1 MEYQT
6 LYRKWRPQTFNEV
19 IGQGHIINTL
29 KNELKSSRLKH
40 AYLFC
45 GTRGTGKTTI
55 ARLLA
60 RAVNCTN
67 PQDANPCNECEICRG
82 ILDGSI
88 IDVIEFDAASNSR
101 VEDMRGIL
109 DEVIY
114 SPSKAK
120 YKVYIIDEVHM
131 LSASA
136 FNALL
141 KTLEEPPEHVIF
153 ILATTEVQ
161 KIPQTILSRCQRFDF
176 RRVSMRDLEIYFRTI
191 LHAEGAVCDDA
202 SLEYVCAAADGSIRD
217 GLSILD
223 KVLSSC
229 GKEIHY
235 EDVCQRLGVA
245 SEDTLAAMADAILWQ
260 NAGSALDTIHGVF
273 ESGANLELFVTNMIA
288 YFRDI
293 AVVQS
298 CSNYAD
304 ILEYSTRKLE
314 KLRSFAKGFSPDRV
328 LYAVDT
334 LSKAAADGKY
344 AKNPSILY
352 EVAFLKIT
360 RAELDDS
367 REALLARI
375 GAIEE
380 QIKNGRIAV
389 ELSAPVRETQPPASA
404 PIARSQPKAADLAAK
419 IPEPPKTEP
428 VREETQAPA
437 LKSKKA
443 VPPPPPKEEPIRQ
456 EATAPAGTGQAVRL
470 DWNAFQK
477 QVRKKDMALA
487 APLMETQGILD
498 GKGTLFVVFRDEDA
512 FLKMIV
518 SSPSNLETIKELMKE
533 LFGCEV
539 SVRTELQADFNRLG
553 ISAPEQPAA
562 PAASEP
568 ARETET
574 PRINKTPEMKELDI
588 PLPTEADAPPTE
600 FASLEGLI
608 PPEEAPPWEGSQPW
622 EGNLPW
628 EDSQSWESNLPW
640 EGNQPR
646 GDNQP
651 RGKSNPPRAAAAGMA
666 PVTPEE
672 KIARLKQQFPEII
685 EENE

>member
-6 LYRKWRPQTFNEV
+6 LYRKWRPQTFDEV
-19 IGQGHIINTL
+19 VGQGHITNTL

-67 PQDANPCNECEICRG
+67 PQDANPCNQCEICRG
-82 ILDGSI
+82 ISDGSI

-141 KTLEEPPEHVIF
+141 KTLEEPPAHVIF

-191 LHAEGAVCDDA
+191 LHAEGAACDDA
-202 SLEYVCAAADGSIRD
+202 ALEYVCAAADGSVRD

-229 GKEIHY
+229 GKEIRY

-245 SEDTLAAMADAILWQ
+245 SEDTLAAMADAILRQ
-260 NAGSALDTIHGVF
+260 DAGGALDVFHQVF
-273 ESGANLELFVTNMIA
+273 ESGSNLELFLTNMIS
-288 YFRDI
+288 YFRDV

-304 ILEYSTRKLE
+304 ILEYSARKLE
-314 KLRSFAKGFSPDRV
+314 KLRFFAKGFSADRV

-352 EVAFLKIT
+352 EIAFLKIT

-375 GAIEE
+375 GAVEE
-380 QIKNGRIAV
+380 QLKNGRIAA
-389 ELSAPVRETQPPASA
+389 EWTAPVQPMQTAAPAEVPA
-404 PIARSQPKAADLAAK
+404 EQPHIRTDELAAK
-419 IPEPPKTEP
+419 APAAPKPEP
-428 VREETQAPA
+428 VREEKTEPVSIQSVKPVPVPEPPASKAEPARQDAP
-437 LKSKKA
+437 K
-443 VPPPPPKEEPIRQ
+443 PKG
-456 EATAPAGTGQAVRL
+456 AGQAVRL
-470 DWNAFQK
+470 DWAAFQK

-498 GKGTLFVVFRDEDA
+498 GNGTLFVVFRDEDA

-518 SSPSNLETIKELMKE
+518 SSPSNLDTIKELMNG
-533 LFGCEV
+533 LYGIEV

-553 ISAPEQPAA
+553 ISVPEQTAA
-562 PAASEP
+562 PAAP
-568 ARETET
+568 QPIREAAPPRMEHAPET
-574 PRINKTPEMKELDI
+574 READI
-588 PLPTEADAPPTE
+588 PPPSEADAPFTE
-600 FASLEGLI
+600 FAPLEGLV
-608 PPEEAPPWEGSQPW
+608 PPDEGPPWEGTQPWEDTPPWEVSQPWEGSQPI
-622 EGNLPW
+622 
-628 EDSQSWESNLPW
+628 
-640 EGNQPR
+640 
-646 GDNQP
+646 
-651 RGKSNPPRAAAAGMA
+651 GKSNLARAAAAQEA
-666 PVTPEE
+666 QLTPEE
-672 KIARLKQQFPEII
+672 KIAKLKQQFPDII